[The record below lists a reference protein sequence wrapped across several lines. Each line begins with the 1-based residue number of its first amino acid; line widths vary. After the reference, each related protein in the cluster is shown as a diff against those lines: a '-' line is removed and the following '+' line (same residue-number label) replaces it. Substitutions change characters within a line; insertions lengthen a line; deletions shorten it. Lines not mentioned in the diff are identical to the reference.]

1 MITRLVMI
9 FSVLLLLSG
18 CAQTPFKGK
27 IEKVGM
33 LFPDTISDLVWGTKG
48 YKGLLAIQSEF
59 NVDVYYKENIRSDE
73 DILKAIDDFHKK
85 GVNLLYGHGNEYEEI
100 FNMISKDYPDME
112 FVVANGTAKS
122 DNVTSVH
129 LMGEAMGFF
138 GGMTAA
144 HMSKTNEV
152 GVIASFLWQPEVDG
166 FIKGAKYENPDI
178 TVNTEFTD
186 HWDNG
191 NEALHLYEKL
201 KAEGTDVVYPAGDG
215 YNVPV
220 IQQIKKD
227 GLYAIG
233 YVAEQSNLGKNTVL
247 TSTVQNVDK
256 AYTLIAEQY
265 NKGTLKSGDHNFDFR
280 EGVVEMG
287 TFSPLVDK
295 AFQDK
300 ISDLVKTYNR
310 KNELPSNE

>member
-18 CAQTPFKGK
+18 CGQTPFKGK

-33 LFPDTISDLVWGTKG
+33 LFPDTINDLVWGTKG
-48 YKGLLAIQSEF
+48 YKGLLSIQSAY
-59 NVDVYYKENIRSDE
+59 NVDVYYKEGVKTDE
-73 DILKAIDDFHKK
+73 DILNAIEDYHKR
-85 GVNLLYGHGNEYEEI
+85 GINLLFGHGSEYEEM
-100 FNMISKDYPDME
+100 FNLVSEDYPDME
-112 FVVANGTAKS
+112 FVISNAESKA

-129 LMGEAMGFF
+129 LNGEAMGFF

-144 HMSKTNEV
+144 HMSKTNQI
-152 GVIASFLWQPEVDG
+152 GVIASFKWQPEVDG

-178 TVNTEFTD
+178 TINTKYTD
-186 HWDNG
+186 HWDDNTT
-191 NEALHLYEKL
+191 AVKLYEKI
-201 KAEGTDVVYPAGDG
+201 KEEGADVVYPAGDG

-233 YVAEQSNLGKNTVL
+233 YVTDQSDQGENTVL

-256 AYTLIAEQY
+256 AYGIIAEQY
-265 NKGTLKSGDHNFDFR
+265 SKGTLESGNHYFDFKDH
-280 EGVVEMG
+280 VVEMG

-300 ISDLVKTYNR
+300 IAALIKTYNR
-310 KNELPSNE
+310 TDELPKKE

>member
-1 MITRLVMI
+1 
-9 FSVLLLLSG
+9 
-18 CAQTPFKGK
+18 
-27 IEKVGM
+27 
-33 LFPDTISDLVWGTKG
+33 
-48 YKGLLAIQSEF
+48 
-59 NVDVYYKENIRSDE
+59 
-73 DILKAIDDFHKK
+73 
-85 GVNLLYGHGNEYEEI
+85 
-100 FNMISKDYPDME
+100 ME

-166 FIKGAKYENPDI
+166 FIKGAKYEKPDI

-310 KNELPSNE
+310 TNELPSNE